1 MIFGIGT
8 DIIEI
13 SRVKKAMQTLRFCT
27 RFFTPE
33 ENEYFQQRNGRAE
46 TVAGN
51 FAAKEAIAKAFG
63 TGVRGFS
70 LTDIEVL
77 RDALGK
83 PVVNL
88 KGKLAAKAQELGIES
103 VSVSI
108 SHCKE
113 YAVAYALIEK

>member
-13 SRVKKAMQTLRFCT
+13 SRVGKAMRTLRFCT
-27 RFFTPE
+27 RFFTAE
-33 ENEYFQQRNGRAE
+33 ENVYFQQRNYRPE

-51 FAAKEAIAKAFG
+51 FAAKEAVAKAFG

-77 RDALGK
+77 RDDLGK

-88 KGKLAAKAQELGIES
+88 KGNLAAKAGELGIS
-103 VSVSI
+103 VVSVSI